1 LIFESL
7 CSQKWNDYRL
17 TWNTSEFD
25 GLKWI
30 YLSPTVVWTPD
41 INLINRYEIAAAA
54 DYDDI
59 NDDNNNNNN
68 NGYWPFQS
76 QTVDSG

>member
-1 LIFESL
+1 M
-7 CSQKWNDYRL
+7 
-17 TWNTSEFD
+17 
-25 GLKWI
+25 
-30 YLSPTVVWTPD
+30 VWTPD